1 MKSTLHSPSKH
12 PKPNIPSDQIYKA
25 HILDSEG
32 KRKAIIVFS
41 RGVDVPIL
49 YDGSEVDD
57 IHFSDFQI
65 HLDDSIR
72 VIKKKILFELWN
84 SHNKCSYEE
93 LYLFGK
99 TNDALPLESSTNPR
113 RRDFRIGADTENDS
127 ANPYSVKS
135 DEILP
140 NISKRVL
147 FENRL
152 LLNHVPL
159 YQNDI
164 YVCFAEDVLEHFR
177 KSNQENADTYA
188 IRTYFPLLQVETY
201 SELIAKRSS
210 LLKDTRDLLDENT
223 EQSYRT
229 VQLFY
234 DVYNGTERNTAYL
247 RRGVQ
252 SIHFQIRTS
261 GQTKGDKGPNQSE
274 GTRKKVLP
282 LDMIFKLIHCSKDIP
297 FIKFNPGNRRENLY
311 RLYYEK
317 MTPDGKKIPTLTP
330 KQIYKLSRETGRS
343 NQISMYLQSQH
354 SSRHPVFLNFDQT
367 GDISVRCTLAKPL
380 SRVELDAFFREL
392 LNPIL
397 STLNIDFRQTGYS
410 ISLFQSLSDS
420 NVNVLSM
427 KYVAGARIERDVVI
441 DKINC
446 IYSLLTVNTVRKSE
460 DPIVRYKR
468 VENYKEMDAETALI
482 TELYNTMRFT
492 EMTGLEL
499 TETVAKRFGMTEERA
514 QARIVEC
521 LRDAHEYDGAI
532 IEHPGFP
539 MKIEIA
545 NLDNVLEFEVDSIDS
560 IRYIEPL
567 EIYIESILKMTQEI
581 KPRSDL
587 GNHIR
592 DICSRSTRA
601 SERRVVEE
609 VVVSAPSIAM
619 KPFMVS
625 NTEDIDIFQE
635 LGLTD
640 EYDEKTVD
648 VSEYDE
654 DEYIDEQ
661 ETDASALLS
670 DLYKNVGVSQEE
682 APAPEVENP
691 QPEVEA
697 PAPVVQEPQPEAE
710 APAPEVEAVEP
721 PQEESKSLFGSI
733 LSSILPTVTTSP
745 ESPPAGEETKE
756 TEETKEPESP
766 EETVESEDES
776 DSEKGVFFDSDDESD
791 DEGSTRGGG
800 KPIRGDP
807 RGGVNPSVVDIDD
820 ARIRPKD
827 RSLTHPNPFLRK
839 LQSHEP
845 TLFLS
850 KPQGKKYKSYSA
862 SCQPTSRQPVIL
874 TDEEKTRIDREYP
887 GSYKNAIK
895 YGTDPKNPYWYI
907 CPRYW
912 CFLTNSSISEKDVK
926 DGKCGNIIP
935 DNATTIPKGAYVY
948 EFKGDEHTDV
958 NGKYI
963 EHHPGFLK
971 EGKHPDGYCLPCC
984 FKNWDKVGQPL
995 RRQQCAQQTADAIS
1009 SDNVSDDNTVS
1020 DTAVA
1025 ETVVPDA
1032 STKGNPRVVSQKQ
1045 PPKSAL
1051 YVISL
1056 DTYPVPHT
1064 RWGFAP
1070 ISVQLLL
1077 NVDYQKVVDKNNSA
1091 IIMPNTPTFLRYGV
1105 EQHEEQS
1112 FLGVFADIYAYQQRQ
1127 LAIPTISEFKQI
1139 LSQQITL
1146 DVFVKVHNSSLASAF
1161 RPTRPKAKAT
1171 TEATAEG
1178 IPPKYAQ
1185 SEFAKRLDITKPE
1198 QLDFLKDTIASY
1210 ENFIAYITHPVEPID
1225 HTYLWDIFTSDIPGL
1240 NRTGVNLVLL
1250 EIMEND
1256 VTDNIQLICP
1266 TNSFSKYAYDP
1277 RKDTVFVLKHDKIYE
1292 PIYLYEFIKTPQ
1304 RVGITS
1310 QRTFPSKTLHKNIQM
1325 LLTNIEKTSSKYC
1338 APLPSLPRV
1347 YEFSEPITL
1356 DELIEQIHTRD
1367 YIPIAQIVNYRNKVI
1382 GVTVRLDVHHT
1393 KPEVMVPCFPSA
1405 PSTKFK
1411 NPVPIKS
1418 MDDDTVWKD
1427 YTTTR
1432 DTLTKIYQESEHKI
1446 PCLPKV
1452 KVMEDE
1458 LVVGFLT
1465 ATNQFV
1471 QVMPPFAEQI
1481 DDGIPV
1487 HQSVNPNVADAT
1499 ITTTQMADTTRVETM
1514 TRIRLENQFYI
1525 AFRNTVRD
1533 LLNNYVYKEN
1543 RSALSSII
1551 ESQKYLYPQKLSQ
1564 LEKELRTL
1572 VSNKVVFVDID
1583 MDVLLELNEIV
1594 ECNPDAK
1601 ESPYCLIKENGVQQ
1615 LSIPKTNLLSK
1626 TQDNESMYYI
1636 RMADELLRNNRVRLF
1651 MFEPETYFNLVDI
1664 RYKIHADEFIL
1675 SQTALLSDYFD
1686 NMSVFNAT
1694 DYVKHTNYDNAMPSV
1709 SQTYTNDM
1717 ITVREQYAE
1726 PIHEE
1731 ESIECIDSIIG
1742 IVGSVRSMWKRS
1754 FPTTATEI
1762 VYKDSVA
1769 CSFFVLISIL
1779 KTHTKIDHTIL
1790 QIKEKLWNG
1799 YSRIVDKQPEYLV
1812 KIVGILRRQGKKT
1825 LMDPVVNRAQT
1836 LESLIFSEEY
1846 YISDMD
1852 IWVMAQ
1858 TYQLPVILF
1867 SPNGLKGFPLKLEWL
1882 KCSGRPTDKYSF
1894 VRSMIRMDKPNSVS
1908 GYHLLQP
1915 TFALSELREF
1925 YAIST
1930 QALHGNPEYSRN
1942 IQTIEETLNNMELI
1956 AK

>member
-1 MKSTLHSPSKH
+1 MKSTLHQKDVLPSKH
-12 PKPNIPSDQIYKA
+12 PKPIIPSDQIYKA

-99 TNDALPLESSTNPR
+99 TNDESSIESSTNLQ
-113 RRDFRIGADTENDS
+113 RRDFRIGADTENAS
-127 ANPYSVKS
+127 VNPYSVKS

-152 LLNHVPL
+152 LLNHAPL

-164 YVCFAEDVLEHFR
+164 YVCFAEDVVDHFR
-177 KSNQENADTYA
+177 KINQENADTYA
-188 IRTYFPLLQVETY
+188 IRTYFPLLQVETH
-201 SELIAKRSS
+201 SELIAKRPS
-210 LLKDTRDLLDENT
+210 LLKATRDLLDENT

-261 GQTKGDKGPNQSE
+261 GQSKQTERSKQTEQSNT
-274 GTRKKVLP
+274 GKKMLP

-354 SSRHPVFLNFDQT
+354 STRHPVFLNFDQT

-380 SRVELDAFFREL
+380 SKVELDAFFREL

-410 ISLFQSLSDS
+410 ISLFQTLSDS

-427 KYVAGARIERDVVI
+427 KYVAGSRIERDVVI

-460 DPIVRYKR
+460 APIVRYKR

-601 SERRVVEE
+601 FEHRVVEE

-619 KPFMVS
+619 KPFVLP

-640 EYDEKTVD
+640 EYEEKPLD
-648 VSEYDE
+648 LSEYDE
-654 DEYIDEQ
+654 NDYDDEEGD
-661 ETDASALLS
+661 DASVLLS
-670 DLYKNVGVSQEE
+670 DLYKNVGAKYSGDDVTQ
-682 APAPEVENP
+682 
-691 QPEVEA
+691 
-697 PAPVVQEPQPEAE
+697 VQEPQVLEKPQQETEKPQQEA
-710 APAPEVEAVEP
+710 

-733 LSSILPTVTTSP
+733 LSSILPTGM
-745 ESPPAGEETKE
+745 SPPEATEQTEETEQSEQSEQPEETKE
-756 TEETKEPESP
+756 SD
-766 EETVESEDES
+766 VSDDDS
-776 DSEKGVFFDSDDESD
+776 DSEKGVFFESD
-791 DEGSTRGGG
+791 DEDETRGGE
-800 KPIRGDP
+800 P
-807 RGGVNPSVVDIDD
+807 RGGVNTDVVDIDD
-820 ARIRPKD
+820 ARIRPND
-827 RSLTHPNPFLRK
+827 RSLTHPNPFLRRM
-839 LQSHEP
+839 QMREP
-845 TLFLS
+845 TLFLT

-862 SCQPTSRQPVIL
+862 ACQPTSRQPVIL
-874 TDEEKTRIDREYP
+874 TDEEKNKIDREYP

-926 DGKCGNIIP
+926 AGKCGNIIP
-935 DNATTIPKGAYVY
+935 DDADTIPKGAYVY

-995 RRQQCAQQTADAIS
+995 RRKQCAQQTADAIS
-1009 SDNVSDDNTVS
+1009 SDNVDSSTAIADDNDVS
-1020 DTAVA
+1020 
-1025 ETVVPDA
+1025 VVPDDSTKGQDA
-1032 STKGNPRVVSQKQ
+1032 STKGPDESTKGQKGNPRVVSQKQ

-1105 EQHEEQS
+1105 EQHEDQS

-1127 LAIPTISEFKQI
+1127 LAIHTIAEFKQI

-1146 DVFVKVHNSSLASAF
+1146 DVFVRVHNSSLASAF
-1161 RPTRPKAKAT
+1161 RPTRTKAKTNADDT
-1171 TEATAEG
+1171 QEV

-1266 TNSFSKYAYDP
+1266 TNSFSKYAYDS
-1277 RKDTVFVLKHDKIYE
+1277 RKDTVFVLKHDKTYE
-1292 PIYLYEFIKTPQ
+1292 PIYLYEFVKTPQ

-1356 DELIEQIHTRD
+1356 DELIEQIHKRD

-1418 MDDDTVWKD
+1418 MDDDMVWKD

-1432 DTLTKIYQESEHKI
+1432 DTLMKIYQESEHKI

-1471 QVMPPFAEQI
+1471 QVMPPFAEHI
-1481 DDGIPV
+1481 DDGIPE
-1487 HQSVNPNVADAT
+1487 HQSVNQNVADAT
-1499 ITTTQMADTTRVETM
+1499 ITTTQIGDTARVETM

-1543 RSALSSII
+1543 RSALSRII
-1551 ESQKYLYPQKLSQ
+1551 ESQRYLYPQKLSQ

-1583 MDVLLELNEIV
+1583 MDVLMDLNEIV
-1594 ECNPDAK
+1594 ECNSDSK

-1615 LSIPKTNLLSK
+1615 LSIPKTNLHSK

-1636 RMADELLRNNRVRLF
+1636 RLADELLRNNRVRLF
-1651 MFEPETYFNLVDI
+1651 MLEPESYFSLVDI
-1664 RYKIHADEFIL
+1664 RYNIHADEFIL
-1675 SQTALLSDYFD
+1675 SQTALLGDYFD

-1754 FPTTATEI
+1754 FPTNATEI
-1762 VYKDSVA
+1762 VYKESVA
-1769 CSFFVLISIL
+1769 CSFFVLISIM

-1799 YSRIVDKQPEYLV
+1799 YSRILDKQPEYLV
-1812 KIVGILRRQGKKT
+1812 KIVGMLRRQGKKT
-1825 LMDPVVNRAQT
+1825 LMDPVVKRTQT

-1867 SPNGLKGFPLKLEWL
+1867 SPNGLKGFALKMEWL

-1925 YAIST
+1925 YAIIT
-1930 QALHGNPEYSRN
+1930 QALHGNAEYSRN
-1942 IQTIEETLNNMELI
+1942 IHTIEETLNNIELI